1 MVLAAAVVLSL
12 LATALLAA
20 SKNWQNAGL
29 GDLSQYYETGN
40 SADPGYVSTVR
51 P

>member
-29 GDLSQYYETGN
+29 GAAT
-40 SADPGYVSTVR
+40 AAAR
-51 P
+51 PTASICSPATPARP